1 MCREKREGRERRR
14 RKRKERGRM
23 ENSAEIE
30 FLYYIEICFSVIY
43 FARDTV
49 NRFHAYRL
57 PMSKTF
63 LPANT
68 AEAALFQLSLE
79 LD

>member
-1 MCREKREGRERRR
+1 MK
-14 RKRKERGRM
+14 
-23 ENSAEIE
+23 ENSPLEIE

-43 FARDTV
+43 FARDSA